1 MQLIIVSLALS
12 PLISHPVLWCLSFWS
27 FCVTL
32 SYSLIAQLIPVLCL
46 LYSLDLYF
54 LIWSHTLLP
63 LSLSSFIAS
72 SSSHSLILSSFY
84 FEWFH
89 VVCSS
94 SFCSFHWRCDVVS
107 SIFFFDFLYEW
118 NVDSKWGRVEL
129 CILLFLWLYI
139 CPFCWR
145 TPCDWEGMKGNCFRT
160 ERNAIQMLRKQW
172 TRL

>member
-12 PLISHPVLWCLSFWS
+12 LFSHFSSRLVMPFLLVFLCHFVLFSHRS
-27 FCVTL
+27 TH
-32 SYSLIAQLIPVLCL
+32 SVLCL

-84 FEWFH
+84 LEWFH

-94 SFCSFHWRCDVVS
+94 PFCSFHSRCDVVS
-107 SIFFFDFLYEW
+107 SIFFDFLYEW

-145 TPCDWEGMKGNCFRT
+145 TACDWEGMKGNCFRT
-160 ERNAIQMLRKQW
+160 GRNAIQMLRKQW